1 MVPEKSSPLLLWKL
15 TSISLSRTS
24 QSRLHPQSFHK
35 SQVPG
40 EAFVAAAKVE
50 ERAADR
56 ACALFRRANLMLPR
70 PMREFIWTD
79 VMYNPNVERERKGGR
94 HAKKVSG
101 RGTVKTFLFGHRIVK
116 ETKN

>member
-1 MVPEKSSPLLLWKL
+1 ML
-15 TSISLSRTS
+15 TSLSLFTS
-24 QSRLHPQSFHK
+24 QSVLHPQSFHK

-101 RGTVKTFLFGHRIVK
+101 DRRGAVLTLLLGHRNVK
-116 ETKN
+116 ETKY

>member
-1 MVPEKSSPLLLWKL
+1 MVPEEFQILIWML
-15 TSISLSRTS
+15 TSLSLSRTS

-94 HAKKVSG
+94 HAKKASG
-101 RGTVKTFLFGHRIVK
+101 GGNSKHKLQFDPI
-116 ETKN
+116 